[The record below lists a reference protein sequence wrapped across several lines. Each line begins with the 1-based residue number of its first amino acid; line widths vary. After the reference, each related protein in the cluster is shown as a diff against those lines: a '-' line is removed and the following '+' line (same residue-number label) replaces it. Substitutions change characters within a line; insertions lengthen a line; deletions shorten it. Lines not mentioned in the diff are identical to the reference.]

1 MEMLVNKTHIDPNQS
16 TPLHKNADNASTKEN
31 ADNSEDNSSIKSRDI
46 NSKSKRPTVIW
57 GDSMLKHLNS
67 WEMSKK
73 VKSDCK
79 IFVKHFSGATTN
91 CMKDYMKPSLRKDPN
106 QIVLHVGTKRPNP
119 REDFAR
125 HCNLDR
131 QSSVFNER
139 RKLWFQYIKHH
150 PENWKQEIESRRS
163 VGKYTPQRYV

>member
-1 MEMLVNKTHIDPNQS
+1 MLVNKTHIDPNQS

>member
-1 MEMLVNKTHIDPNQS
+1 MLVNKTHIDPNQS

-73 VKSDCK
+73 VKSDCQ